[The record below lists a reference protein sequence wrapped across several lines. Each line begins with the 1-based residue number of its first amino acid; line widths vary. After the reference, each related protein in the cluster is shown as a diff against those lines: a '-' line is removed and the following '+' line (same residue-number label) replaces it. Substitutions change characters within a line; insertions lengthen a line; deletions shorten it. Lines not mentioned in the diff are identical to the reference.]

1 MMPTRHV
8 WGLGAAGAVVV
19 GLLMP
24 MQAAQAEGTCPTS
37 GTGTISL
44 TADCTLDATWVVPD
58 GSAIDG
64 NGHTITAG
72 PGSYSGAVI
81 TNAAGAPGSPAT
93 MTIGHLTLDASG
105 VSGVDG
111 IVFDGAKGR
120 VNGVAV
126 TGGDYGVEIKNTA
139 GLSVTFATTDQVK
152 VDNTSSM
159 SGYRLAGVH
168 VTDNMRFTVLRST
181 IGNPSTGSSD
191 GAAGILVDG
200 LAHGAVT
207 ENHISLSHADP
218 ASPTAFRAGVEIF
231 QTERVEVKRNVFS
244 GVDADF
250 AVSVSNPAQTSKTTA
265 AVDCNLF
272 RLTGASASTPYGVAV
287 AQWQPASQTK
297 TNVQLTNATFE
308 GNWNRNTGTVDG
320 TTVTAGAT
328 NVHTDHCPPSAPTHV
343 SATGGDRRSKVTW
356 HAGGALDYA
365 PVTGYEVKAKAP
377 GHPAVKKSVGANATS
392 ATLKGLSNK
401 RTYTVTVTA
410 QSSGGQ
416 TAGTDMLFP
425 TKLSLSAPKA
435 IRRGGKAVL
444 RGTLSTADSSVR
456 VSKRPI
462 EIWAKPKGGTWTEI
476 GTVKTESGGHFA
488 RTVKPKK
495 RTTYRAVYAGNP
507 GLASSHRA
515 TVIVR

>member
-111 IVFDGAKGR
+111 IMFDGAKGR
-120 VNGVAV
+120 VNDVTV

-139 GLSVTFATTDQVK
+139 GSSVTFATTDQVK

-168 VTDNMRFTVLRST
+168 VTDDMRFTVLRST
-181 IGNPSTGSSD
+181 IGNPSTASGD
-191 GAAGILVDG
+191 GAAGIFVEG
-200 LAHGAVT
+200 LAHGAVA
-207 ENHISLSHADP
+207 ENHISLSHANP

-231 QTERVEVKRNVFS
+231 QTQRVEVKRNVFS
-244 GVDADF
+244 GGDADF
-250 AVSVSNPAQTSKTTA
+250 AVSVSNPAQASKTTA

-272 RLTGASASTPYGVAV
+272 RLTGPSASTPYGVAV
-287 AQWQPASQTK
+287 GQWQPASQSK
-297 TNVQLTNATFE
+297 TNVLLTNATFE
-308 GNWNRNTGTVDG
+308 GNWNRNTGTVSG

-328 NVHTDHCPPSAPTHV
+328 NVHTSHCPPAAPTHV
-343 SATGGDRRSKVTW
+343 SATGGDHRSKVTW
-356 HAGGALDYA
+356 HAGAALDYA
-365 PVTGYEVKAKAP
+365 PVTGYAVTAKAP
-377 GHPAVKKSVGANATS
+377 GHPAVKKSVGASAT
-392 ATLKGLSNK
+392 ATTLKGLSNK
-401 RTYTVTVTA
+401 LTYTVSVIA
-410 QSSGGQ
+410 KSSGGQ
-416 TAGTDMLFP
+416 ATGTDKLFP

-435 IRRGGKAVL
+435 IHRGSKAVL
-444 RGTLSTADSSVR
+444 RGTLSTADSTVR

-462 EIWAKPKGGTWTEI
+462 QIWAKPKGGKWTEI
-476 GTVKTESGGHFA
+476 GIVKTKAGGHFA
-488 RTVKPKK
+488 RAVKPKK